1 MPFLTTALV
10 RRPLAATTYRSSAMH
25 EDVPPQPNG
34 NPRPLEK
41 DSANEH
47 SFVADSGLSD
57 NSIWPPSDFRDS
69 DLMNYAVRMVIP
81 MRREFARQMDVSH
94 FMHDDA
100 YAREI
105 IEQAGTSTNARLRGY
120 AALLAARMSGAPAAG
135 PAAATPTPTGPAEA
149 PATDAMA
156 PLALAEAKR
165 FVARRLLDALGPTA
179 ELLCL
184 KIEAAPTI
192 TEVITQARRAHAAVR
207 DIRGVAE
214 ADRFGAEVEAR
225 LKALAPVGR

>member
-1 MPFLTTALV
+1 
-10 RRPLAATTYRSSAMH
+10 MH
-25 EDVPPQPNG
+25 EDVPPQRAG
-34 NPRPLEK
+34 NSRPVDK
-41 DSANEH
+41 DSANEN
-47 SFVADSGLSD
+47 SFVADSGLFD
-57 NSIWPPSDFRDS
+57 NSNWPPPDFGDS
-69 DLMNYAVRMVIP
+69 DVMNYAVRMVIP

-94 FMHDDA
+94 FMHDAA

-105 IEQAGTSTNARLRGY
+105 IEQATTSTDARLRGY
-120 AALLAARMSGAPAAG
+120 AALLAARMPGAPAAG

-192 TEVITQARRAHAAVR
+192 TEVITHARRAYAAVR
-207 DIRGVAE
+207 DVRGVAE
-214 ADRFGAEVEAR
+214 ADRFGADVEAR

>member
-1 MPFLTTALV
+1 MPYHTTALA
-10 RRPLAATTYRSSAMH
+10 RRPLAATTYRSSAMQ

-41 DSANEH
+41 DSANEN
-47 SFVADSGLSD
+47 SFVADSGLSA
-57 NSIWPPSDFRDS
+57 NSIWPPPDFRDS

-94 FMHDDA
+94 FMHDA
-100 YAREI
+100 TYAREV
-105 IEQAGTSTNARLRGY
+105 IEQATTSTDARLRGY
-120 AALLAARMSGAPAAG
+120 AALLAARMAGAPT
-135 PAAATPTPTGPAEA
+135 AATPTQTGPTEA

-165 FVARRLLDALGPTA
+165 YVARRLLDALGPTS

-192 TEVITQARRAHAAVR
+192 NEVITQARRAYAAVR

-214 ADRFGAEVEAR
+214 ADRFGADVEAR

>member
-1 MPFLTTALV
+1 MQ
-10 RRPLAATTYRSSAMH
+10 

-34 NPRPLEK
+34 NPMPLDK

-47 SFVADSGLSD
+47 SFVADSGQFD
-57 NSIWPPSDFRDS
+57 NSSGPPSDLRDS

-81 MRREFARQMDVSH
+81 MRREFARQMDVPH
-94 FMHDDA
+94 FMHDAA

-105 IEQAGTSTNARLRGY
+105 IEQASTSTDARLRGY

-135 PAAATPTPTGPAEA
+135 PAAESPTPAGTTEA
-149 PATDAMA
+149 PATDAMM

-165 FVARRLLDALGPTA
+165 FVARRLVDTLGPTS

-184 KIEAAPTI
+184 KIEAAATI
-192 TEVITQARRAHAAVR
+192 TEVVTQARRAYAAVR

-214 ADRFGAEVEAR
+214 ADRFGAAVEAR
-225 LKALAPVGR
+225 LKALALVGR

>member
-1 MPFLTTALV
+1 
-10 RRPLAATTYRSSAMH
+10 MH

-94 FMHDDA
+94 FMHDAA

-105 IEQAGTSTNARLRGY
+105 IEQARTSTDGRLRGY
-120 AALLAARMSGAPAAG
+120 AALLAARMAGA
-135 PAAATPTPTGPAEA
+135 PAAATPAPTGPTEA

-165 FVARRLLDALGPTA
+165 FVARRLLDTLGPTS

-192 TEVITQARRAHAAVR
+192 NEVITQARRAHAAVR